1 MLIGWMV
8 QRMTGTPVVKAA
20 VAKVVLGAAAVALV
34 TIAGLSVALYVQTQ
48 RVDALT
54 AQRDASADALALAN
68 DRIMHAAV
76 QVENAR
82 RSSTEWEALALEMKG
97 RLETVL
103 AEASAQ
109 AERDRLAVARAQQAA
124 READAAF
131 AAWMD
136 RYQAMVREQPDCAAI
151 EEMVLCPID

>member
-1 MLIGWMV
+1 MLIDWLV
-8 QRMTGTPVVKAA
+8 KRMTGTPAVKAA

-34 TIAGLSVALYVQTQ
+34 TIAALSVALYVQTQ

-54 AQRDASADALALAN
+54 AQRDAGADALALAN

-82 RSSTEWEALALEMKG
+82 RSSSEWEAVALDLKTK
-97 RLETVL
+97 LEAVL
-103 AEASAQ
+103 AEAYAQ
-109 AERDRLAVARAQQAA
+109 AERDRLAVIRAREAA

-136 RYQAMVREQPDCAAI
+136 RYAAMVRDQPDCAAI